1 MADYLEYNIQFEDI
15 EVQDLPPVGEVVI
28 FVETKRET
36 FIVGRMSGILKAA
49 SLGEFWDIKLARK
62 FAEVL

>member
-1 MADYLEYNIQFEDI
+1 MADYLEYNIKFEDI
-15 EVQDLPPVGEVVI
+15 EIQDLLPIGEVVI
-28 FVETKRET
+28 FKETQGES
-36 FIVGRMSGILKAA
+36 FIVGKMSGILKAA